1 MRGQIILS
9 QVNSFFKDHPNLL
22 DQNRIPGMLP
32 LAVQQHEGEKVVEWT
47 GVDHILGEK
56 LIEEWKKSTFFPS
69 SDDKFWIVP

>member
-1 MRGQIILS
+1 
-9 QVNSFFKDHPNLL
+9 
-22 DQNRIPGMLP
+22 MLP